1 MLVVI
6 LLASMVAGCRISEL
20 MCRNGKCVPSDLY
33 CNGINDCEDGSDEPK
48 YCTVCNRTYYG
59 ESGRTYSMSLK
70 PPRQDRLPFLCH
82 ITFTANGNEYG
93 DIIQL
98 VLDKFAVG
106 RLDGDC
112 QDGYMSVTELGRP
125 FSEGGW
131 CGEAAEPVLYYSES
145 TTLTITL
152 RVLHHSPFKFALRY
166 KFLRSP
172 EAVSRLGSLQSPVER
187 GVHVPGSHCS
197 TTFDECY
204 RKKCQVQSP
213 NYPGLYPRNV
223 TCEYTIKQ
231 KTVPTCKHAMIAV
244 RNNILRLRRSV
255 AGLNKTVAFTKRPCS
270 STEDRILFFNTG
282 DTLPLAEY
290 CGGGLLPHVISR
302 GPSLTVIFSS
312 SPYASPQPGPQHG
325 FSLSIDVIFADS
337 DSLDFARGSKCEFFV
352 NGTKSSRGQVV
363 SPRHSLPPN
372 ITCSYRLWG
381 ASYHRVWI
389 YFAAYTL
396 PQAGA
401 NCSVR
406 MKLNEVGGNLLEDT
420 CGAPRLCDHSA
431 LRNSSRET
439 RPCSLQQESYLS
451 RMSKLNFDY
460 KSVEG
465 TAVTPANFKFYYEF
479 VDTRLGGEGMKGAGP
494 CARIFRRAKTGHIR
508 SPRNVFM
515 FGRGG
520 AANLTCLYRLECAP
534 GERIEL
540 VIKGASFGNNGCKT
554 VIDSNTRQPICVPTG
569 HRSVQLTV
577 YDLPWNDIHLEKG
590 CHCDNTVISKTTDG
604 HVSFTSSGQILEL
617 TFIVSSFNVTEDFTD
632 IYFEGTYRFVKFDAC
647 PRRQRVSGSGG
658 EIRMTARPTD
668 RDDLHC
674 LRLPWLVEAN
684 RNRSL
689 FLLTWGHFL
698 SPTDSADSCHTTNRV
713 LIYTGLPLKLL
724 RVVCPA
730 TEKEKEFAVHV
741 FSEDWTSGW
750 SLGPPSFLV
759 RLIGSEQGTAHL
771 NWLEISRSRS
781 FSASLIG
788 TNGNASSWECKHRCP
803 ELDACISPALY
814 CDGQINCPSGFDEDN
829 PDCGVTTKLL
839 SALTDRRMVVITAA
853 GALIAFVTL
862 LCLFVA
868 CRQRRPH
875 PAASKPS

>member
-1 MLVVI
+1 MVELSTGMLVVI

-98 VLDKFAVG
+98 MLDKFAVG

-112 QDGYMSVTELGRP
+112 QDGYMSVAELGRP

-131 CGEAAEPVLYYSES
+131 CGEAAEPALYYSES
-145 TTLTITL
+145 TTLTVQVPAIA
-152 RVLHHSPFKFALRY
+152 RSRFKTREPPVPSGARGTRPWFAL
-166 KFLRSP
+166 
-172 EAVSRLGSLQSPVER
+172 
-187 GVHVPGSHCS
+187 
-197 TTFDECY
+197 
-204 RKKCQVQSP
+204 KKCQVQSP

-244 RNNILRLRRSV
+244 RNNVLRLRRSV
-255 AGLNKTVAFTKRPCS
+255 AGLNKTVAYTKRPCS
-270 STEDRILFFNTG
+270 STEDRLLFFNTG
-282 DTLPLAEY
+282 DTVPLAEY

-302 GPSLTVIFSS
+302 GPSLTVVFSS
-312 SPYASPQPGPQHG
+312 SPYASPQPGPEHG

-352 NGTKSSRGQVV
+352 NGTKSSRGQVI

-372 ITCSYRLWG
+372 ITCNYRLWG

-420 CGAPRLCDHSA
+420 CGTPRLCDHSA

-451 RMSKLNFDY
+451 RMNKLNFDY
-460 KSVEG
+460 KSAEG

-494 CARIFRRAKTGHIR
+494 CARIFR
-508 SPRNVFM
+508 
-515 FGRGG
+515 
-520 AANLTCLYRLECAP
+520 
-534 GERIEL
+534 
-540 VIKGASFGNNGCKT
+540 CKT

-577 YDLPWNDIHLEKG
+577 YDLPWNDVRLEKG

-617 TFIVSSFNVTEDFTD
+617 TFIVSSFNVTEDFQD

-698 SPTDSADSCHTTNRV
+698 SPTDSADACHTTNRV

-750 SLGPPSFLV
+750 SPGPPSFLV

-781 FSASLIG
+781 FSASLTG
-788 TNGNASSWECKHRCP
+788 TNGNVSTWECKHRCP

-814 CDGQINCPSGFDEDN
+814 CDGHINCPSGFDEDN